1 MIWDLSKSDLNLE
14 YTIKDTL
21 IVPLFDYDEYGCNG
35 WTVPA
40 RDLLPLVIRYKI
52 DYLSVGII

>member
-21 IVPLFDYDEYGCNG
+21 IVPVFDYDEYGCNG
-35 WTVPA
+35 
-40 RDLLPLVIRYKI
+40 
-52 DYLSVGII
+52 